1 MSAHYK
7 WYPSEAEVIVPW
19 NARYSFPSQANK
31 AVKMTPR
38 IPPKNGGTFSPGQ
51 VIRLEFPAQ
60 GNSSVLIKVMS
71 IQTTL
76 LFLLMSLWFMETL
89 LMLMSTHKCVSKTM

>member
-38 IPPKNGGTFSPGQ
+38 IPPKNGGTFNPGQ

-60 GNSSVLIKVMS
+60 GYVNPNN
-71 IQTTL
+71 TTL
-76 LFLLMSLWFMETL
+76 SFDVTL
-89 LMLMSTHKCVSKTM
+89 VYGNIVDADVNSQVRFQNNVSFYVN

>member
-1 MSAHYK
+1 MSSHYR
-7 WYPSEAEVIVPW
+7 WYPSESEVIVPW

-38 IPPKNGGTFSPGQ
+38 IPPKNGATFNPGS

-60 GNSSVLIKVMS
+60 VFIK
-71 IQTTL
+71 
-76 LFLLMSLWFMETL
+76 
-89 LMLMSTHKCVSKTM
+89 

>member
-1 MSAHYK
+1 MSSHFR
-7 WYPSEAEVIVPW
+7 WYPSESEVIVPW

-38 IPPKNGGTFSPGQ
+38 IPPKNGGTFNPGS

-60 GNSSVLIKVMS
+60 VI
-71 IQTTL
+71 
-76 LFLLMSLWFMETL
+76 LFFKKGLCQSC
-89 LMLMSTHKCVSKTM
+89 KYNVIV

>member
-38 IPPKNGGTFSPGQ
+38 IPPKNGGTFNPGQ

-60 GNSSVLIKVMS
+60 GYVNPNN
-71 IQTTL
+71 TTL
-76 LFLLMSLWFMETL
+76 SFDVTL
-89 LMLMSTHKCVSKTM
+89 LYGNILDTDVNSQVRFQNNVSFYVN